1 MNLFK
6 CKYNECPAFIDVD
19 EVVQLYVNNKKT
31 GEVIILYKNGITRYL
46 YLTSEE
52 VERFSENL
60 INYKI
65 STTKQYV

>member
-6 CKYNECPAFIDVD
+6 FKYNECPAFIDVD
-19 EVVQLYVNNKKT
+19 EVVQFYVNNKKT

-52 VERFSENL
+52 VEQFSENL
-60 INYKI
+60 INYKT